1 MAGRYTAIDLSQIPA
16 PDVVSPLNFETI
28 LAAMIEDLRSRY
40 PDFSA
45 LVESDPAYKLLEVC
59 AYREMIIR
67 QRVNDAARAVM
78 LPYASG
84 ADLDNLAA
92 LLGVVRLVLDPGAP
106 DAIPQ
111 VPPTYEAD
119 ADLRRRAQLALEG
132 FSTAGPSGA
141 YEFHALTASGQV
153 LDASATSP
161 NPGEV
166 LVVVLARN
174 GAGNAGTGL
183 LDTVTAAL
191 NDEDVRP
198 LCDAVTVQSAVIVDY
213 TIEASLKFLPGPDPA
228 TVLEAAQ
235 AAAAQYAADQ
245 HRIGR
250 DVTLSGIY
258 AALHR
263 PGVARVDL
271 TSPVANIVIADTEA
285 SYCTAITITDG
296 GLL

>member
-16 PDVVSPLNFETI
+16 PDVVSPLDFEGI
-28 LAAMIEDLRSRY
+28 LAAMIADVRSRY
-40 PDFSA
+40 PEFSA
-45 LVESDPAYKLLEVC
+45 LVESEPAYKIFEVC
-59 AYREMIIR
+59 AYRELMVR
-67 QRVNDAARAVM
+67 QSVNDGARAVM
-78 LPYASG
+78 LPYATG
-84 ADLDNLAA
+84 ADLDNLAS
-92 LLGVVRLVLDPGAP
+92 LFGVVRLVLDPG
-106 DAIPQ
+106 DAQ
-111 VPPTYEAD
+111 AVPPVAPTYESD
-119 ADLRRRAQLALEG
+119 ADLRRRTQLALEG

-141 YEFHALTASGQV
+141 YEFHALSASGQV
-153 LDASATSP
+153 LDAAAISP
-161 NPGEV
+161 SPGNV
-166 LVVVLARN
+166 TVVVLSRIGDGEAS
-174 GAGNAGTGL
+174 TEL
-183 LDTVTAAL
+183 VDTVAAAL

-198 LCDAVTVQSAVIVDY
+198 LCDAVTVQSATIVDY
-213 TIEASLKFLPGPDPA
+213 TIVAALKFLPGPDPA

-235 AAAAQYAADQ
+235 AAVAQYAADQ

-271 TSPVANIVIADTEA
+271 TSPVANIVIADTAA